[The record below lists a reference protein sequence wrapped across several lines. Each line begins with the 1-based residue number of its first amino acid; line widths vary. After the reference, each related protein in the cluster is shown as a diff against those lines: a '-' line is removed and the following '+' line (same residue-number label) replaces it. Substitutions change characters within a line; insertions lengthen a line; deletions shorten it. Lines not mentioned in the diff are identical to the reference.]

1 MSPSFSRRSG
11 SQGKGS
17 RRGPWRD
24 GGDRKKRGP
33 EWRKQAMHAVAD
45 PAELGETP
53 AVLPYRPRYGESPEH
68 AIYCLDPAMARA
80 GIAYYPE
87 YGGRW
92 RGFTLAVAADQ
103 RERVQALLAGLKG
116 EA

>member
-1 MSPSFSRRSG
+1 MSPSHSHQSG

-17 RRGPWRD
+17 RRLPWRD
-24 GGDRKKRGP
+24 GGARKQRRP

-68 AIYCLDPAMARA
+68 AIYCLDQAMARA
-80 GIAYYPE
+80 GIAYFPE
-87 YGGRW
+87 YWGRSEEHTSELQS
-92 RGFTLAVAADQ
+92 RFDLV
-103 RERVQALLAGLKG
+103 
-116 EA
+116 